1 MIKIFRVIPIIYFI
15 FIHTAFSNETDIIS
29 EIQIDGVQR
38 IDVETINAYAEIE
51 IGEIYSDEIGN
62 SILKKLFE
70 TDLFLILK
78 YLFLITNY
86 TFL

>member
-1 MIKIFRVIPIIYFI
+1 MR
-15 FIHTAFSNETDIIS
+15 
-29 EIQIDGVQR
+29 QILYLKFKLMVSKNY
-38 IDVETINAYAEIE
+38 ETINAYTEIE